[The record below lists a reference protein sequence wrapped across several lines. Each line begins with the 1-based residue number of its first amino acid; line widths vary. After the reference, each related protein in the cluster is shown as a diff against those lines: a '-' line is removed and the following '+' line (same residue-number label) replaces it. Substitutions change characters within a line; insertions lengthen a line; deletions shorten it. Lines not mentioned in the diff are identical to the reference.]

1 MSAANKQRQAS
12 ARTAREKERIR
23 KSIQE
28 ENRIR
33 YKNYCVS
40 IQILLAIEEG
50 KTQGNTS
57 SATSSSPR
65 LTRAMQAYQQEADL
79 GGGRWASEYTANGT
93 RHHKSGGTTAAPHRP
108 EPNTVMN
115 THSSLAPDYPPS
127 HKDPSL
133 GLGLCCKRTA
143 VVFTVIFIIV
153 LIIVFLRIFNIIDII
168 GPYSPELN

>member
-57 SATSSSPR
+57 SATSSNPNMA
-65 LTRAMQAYQQEADL
+65 RAVQAFQQEPEL
-79 GGGRWASEYTANGT
+79 GGVRRASECTSNRTSHNKSSGT
-93 RHHKSGGTTAAPHRP
+93 PAAPLWP
-108 EPNTVMN
+108 ESNIMN
-115 THSSLAPDYPPS
+115 QNSSLAQDYPHS
-127 HKDPSL
+127 HKQ
-133 GLGLCCKRTA
+133 T
-143 VVFTVIFIIV
+143 
-153 LIIVFLRIFNIIDII
+153 
-168 GPYSPELN
+168 